1 MAYIRHRD
9 RMVRESVFE
18 DLQNTLI
25 ACSWL
30 AGTTSKAVLPVDGSG
45 GVAATVTTAPAA
57 TLQLLEGSP
66 INLID
71 AFPENDPAPTDD
83 TSGRT
88 PFNTFAMDTGRPG
101 QATPLELGNA
111 LTYEK
116 PYTFNYAFYAVSDAV
131 ALAVMNDLAD
141 RYKGHIVDGD
151 AIDLYNYL
159 AADPTTPVMRMD
171 VESFR
176 YARDTEQTSTSF
188 DVHLYFA
195 ELVIVDLVET

>member
-30 AGTTSKAVLPVDGSG
+30 GGTTSRNVLPVDGG
-45 GVAATVTTAPAA
+45 APALVTTAPDA

-71 AFPENDPAPTDD
+71 AFPESDPAPTDD
-83 TSGRT
+83 TNGRT
-88 PFNTFAMDTGRPG
+88 PLNTFAMDTGRPG
-101 QATPLELGNA
+101 EPAPLELGNA
-111 LTYEK
+111 LAYEK
-116 PYTFNYAFYAVSDAV
+116 PYTFNFAFYAVSDAV

-141 RYKGHIVDGD
+141 RYRGHIVDGD

-159 AADPTTPVMRMD
+159 ADNPTTPVVRMD

-176 YARDTEQTSTSF
+176 YARDANQVTSA

-195 ELVIVDLVET
+195 ELVVVDLVEQ